1 MELYLT
7 GNVLKPKGLK
17 GELKVQP
24 VTDFPESFLKRR
36 ELYIGRTP
44 EDAVLRKVLSAKVY
58 QGFAWIVFE
67 GIGTREAAEAVAGY
81 RLYVTRDHLE
91 PLPDDRAYIHD
102 LIGLEVFDERGE
114 RIGKVGDVLEMP
126 AHDVYEI
133 ETDGRKVLVPAVE
146 EFVEEID
153 LRKGIMVLRRFS
165 EFL

>member
-1 MELYLT
+1 MDLYLT
-7 GNVLKPKGLK
+7 GIVLKPKGLK

-36 ELYIGRTP
+36 ELFIGKTP
-44 EDAVLRKVLSAKVY
+44 DDATQHRVLSAKLN

-81 RLYVTRDHLE
+81 QLYVTRDLLE

-102 LIGLEVFDERGE
+102 LIGLEVLDENGG
-114 RIGKVGDVLEMP
+114 RIGTVSDVLEMP

-133 ETDGRKVLVPAVE
+133 ETGGRRVLVPAVE

-153 LRKGIMVLRRFS
+153 LRKGVMVLRRFS

>member
-1 MELYLT
+1 MDLYLT

-24 VTDFPESFLKRR
+24 VTDYPESFLKRK
-36 ELYIGRTP
+36 ELYIGKTP
-44 EDAVLRKVLSAKVY
+44 EDAVLRKVLSAKLH

-67 GIGTREAAEAVAGY
+67 GIGSREEAEAVAGY
-81 RLYVTRDHLE
+81 HLFVTHDDLE

-102 LIGLEVFDERGE
+102 LIGLEVLDERGGK
-114 RIGKVGDVLEMP
+114 IGRVSDVLEMP

-133 ETDGRKVLVPAVE
+133 ETVGRKVLVPAVE

>member
-24 VTDFPESFLKRR
+24 VTDYPESFMKRR
-36 ELYIGRTP
+36 ELYIGKTP
-44 EDAVLRKVLSAKVY
+44 EDAVPRRVLSARLY
-58 QGFAWIVFE
+58 QGFAWIVFD
-67 GIGTREAAEAVAGY
+67 GIGTREEAEAVVGCH
-81 RLYVTRDHLE
+81 LFVTTDNLE

-102 LIGLEVFDERGE
+102 LIGLEVLDERGE
-114 RIGKVGDVLEMP
+114 RIGRVGDVLQMP

-133 ETDGRKVLVPAVE
+133 ETAGRKVLVPAVE
-146 EFVEEID
+146 DFVEEID